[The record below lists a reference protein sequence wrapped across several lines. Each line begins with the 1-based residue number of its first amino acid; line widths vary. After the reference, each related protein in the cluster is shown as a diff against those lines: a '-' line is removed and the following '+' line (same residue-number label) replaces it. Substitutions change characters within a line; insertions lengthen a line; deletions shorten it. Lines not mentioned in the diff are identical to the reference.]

1 MPISIAAL
9 TANRRTIKVAFGDDF
24 LSVIY
29 KPSAINARQE
39 ARENEERAEGKH
51 ILSAARSLAEIIHG
65 WDLVDDAGKPVP
77 PSEDVL
83 SSLGLDVLQTLTR
96 EIIADAL
103 PNRTTASNS
112 NGTSPQTGSSAP
124 SRTGT

>member
-9 TANRRTIKVAFGDDF
+9 TANRRTIKVTFGDDV

-29 KPSAINARQE
+29 KPSAINAKQE
-39 ARENEERAEGKH
+39 ARENEERADGKH
-51 ILSAARSLAEIIHG
+51 ILSAARSLAEIIHA

-83 SSLGLDVLQTLTR
+83 SSLGLDVLQTITR
-96 EIIADAL
+96 EIITDAL
-103 PNRTTASNS
+103 PNRTTASSS

>member
-9 TANRRTIKVAFGDDF
+9 TANRRTIKVSFGDDF

-77 PSEDVL
+77 PSEEASTVNRPF
-83 SSLGLDVLQTLTR
+83 SGQARKMAYRVRPSLD
-96 EIIADAL
+96 
-103 PNRTTASNS
+103 
-112 NGTSPQTGSSAP
+112 
-124 SRTGT
+124 